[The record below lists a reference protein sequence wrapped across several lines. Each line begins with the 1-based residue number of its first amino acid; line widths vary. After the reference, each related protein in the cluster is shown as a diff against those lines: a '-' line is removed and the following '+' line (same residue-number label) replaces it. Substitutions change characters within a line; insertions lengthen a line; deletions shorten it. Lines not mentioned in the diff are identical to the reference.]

1 MFRRKGRENM
11 IFLLSLAFA
20 DAPEYTYLETG
31 EPAPFAGRLF
41 NDEASQLIA
50 DQIQDTTDKCLIE
63 LDYQVGI
70 ALAEK
75 EEQIRK
81 LKSQH
86 KYEKDALA
94 FKIESQQERIEE
106 LEKLKTPPKK
116 KFWFS
121 FGLITGVGI
130 TIAIAQ
136 AVN

>member
-1 MFRRKGRENM
+1 M
-11 IFLLSLAFA
+11 ILFLLSTLVWGQP
-20 DAPEYTYLETG
+20 PEYTYLETG

-50 DQIQDTTDKCLIE
+50 DQIQDATDKCLIE
-63 LDYQVGI
+63 LDYQVGL

-86 KYEKDALA
+86 KYEKQVLA
-94 FKIESQQERIEE
+94 SKVESQQQRIEE
-106 LEKLKTPPKK
+106 LEKIKTPPKK
-116 KFWFS
+116 KLWFS

-130 TIAIAQ
+130 TIIIAN

>member
-1 MFRRKGRENM
+1 M

-41 NDEASQLIA
+41 NDTASQLLA
-50 DQIQDTTDKCLIE
+50 DQIADATDRCQIE
-63 LDYQVGI
+63 MDYQIGVL
-70 ALAEK
+70 LAEK
-75 EEQIRK
+75 EQEINK

-86 KYEKDALA
+86 KLNTGILEAEIQALD
-94 FKIESQQERIEE
+94 ERIQG
-106 LEKLKTPPKK
+106 LEKIKTPPKK

>member
-1 MFRRKGRENM
+1 M

-20 DAPEYTYLETG
+20 DAPEYTYLERG
-31 EPAPFAGRLF
+31 MEAPFSGRLF
-41 NDEASQLIA
+41 NDTASQLLA
-50 DQIQDTTDKCLIE
+50 DQIADATDRCHIE
-63 LDYQVGI
+63 MDYQIGV

-75 EEQIRK
+75 EQEIIK

-86 KYEKDALA
+86 KFKTQTLEA
-94 FKIESQQERIEE
+94 KIESLEIRIEG
-106 LEKLKTPPKK
+106 LEDLKTPPKK

-130 TIAIAQ
+130 TIAIAN

>member
-1 MFRRKGRENM
+1 MGSEMCIRD
-11 IFLLSLAFA
+11 S
-20 DAPEYTYLETG
+20 
-31 EPAPFAGRLF
+31 
-41 NDEASQLIA
+41 DEASQLIA
-50 DQIQDTTDKCLIE
+50 DQIQDATDKCLIE
-63 LDYQVGI
+63 LDYQVGL

-81 LKSQH
+81 LKSKH

>member
-1 MFRRKGRENM
+1 M
-11 IFLLSLAFA
+11 ILLLSLAFA
-20 DAPEYTYLETG
+20 GAPEYTYLETG

-50 DQIQDTTDKCLIE
+50 DQIQDATDKCLIE
-63 LDYQVGI
+63 LDYQVGL
-70 ALAEK
+70 ALAKK

-94 FKIESQQERIEE
+94 FKIQSQKERIEE

>member
-1 MFRRKGRENM
+1 M

-50 DQIQDTTDKCLIE
+50 DQVQDATDKCLIE
-63 LDYQVGI
+63 LDYQVGL
-70 ALAEK
+70 ALAAK

-86 KYEKDALA
+86 KFEK
-94 FKIESQQERIEE
+94 ESLEVKVKTLETRIEN
-106 LEKLKTPPKK
+106 LEEIKTPPKK

-130 TIAIAQ
+130 TITIAQ

>member
-1 MFRRKGRENM
+1 M
-11 IFLLSLAFA
+11 IFLLSLALA

-50 DQIQDTTDKCLIE
+50 DKIQDSTDKCLIE
-63 LDYQVGI
+63 LDYQVGL

-81 LKSQH
+81 LKSKH
-86 KYEKDALA
+86 KYEKDTLT
-94 FKIESQQERIEE
+94 FKIKTQQERIEE

>member
-1 MFRRKGRENM
+1 M

-50 DQIQDTTDKCLIE
+50 DQIQDATDKCLIE
-63 LDYQVGI
+63 LDYQVGL

-86 KYEKDALA
+86 KFEK
-94 FKIESQQERIEE
+94 ESLEVKVETLETRIEN

-121 FGLITGVGI
+121 FGLISGVAI
-130 TIAIAQ
+130 TIAIAN

>member
-1 MFRRKGRENM
+1 M

-20 DAPEYTYLETG
+20 SAPEYTYLETG

-41 NDEASQLIA
+41 NDTASQLIA
-50 DQIQDTTDKCLIE
+50 DKIQDATDKCLIE

-81 LKSQH
+81 LKSKH
-86 KYEKDALA
+86 KYEKDVLTS
-94 FKIESQQERIEE
+94 KIKSQQERIER
-106 LEKLKTPPKK
+106 LESLKTPPKK

>member
-1 MFRRKGRENM
+1 M
-11 IFLLSLAFA
+11 ILLLSLAFA

-50 DQIQDTTDKCLIE
+50 DQIQDATDKCLIE
-63 LDYQVGI
+63 LEYQVGL

-86 KYEKDALA
+86 KFNKELLEAKVKVL
-94 FKIESQQERIEE
+94 ETRIDNLEE
-106 LEKLKTPPKK
+106 IKTPPKK
-116 KFWFS
+116 KTS
-121 FGLITGVGI
+121 PLR
-130 TIAIAQ
+130 
-136 AVN
+136 

>member
-1 MFRRKGRENM
+1 M

-20 DAPEYTYLETG
+20 SAPEYTYLETG

-41 NDEASQLIA
+41 NDTASQLIA
-50 DQIQDTTDKCLIE
+50 DKIQDATDKCLIE

-81 LKSQH
+81 LKSKH
-86 KYEKDALA
+86 KYEKDTLA

>member
-1 MFRRKGRENM
+1 M

-20 DAPEYTYLETG
+20 DVPEYTYLEAG
-31 EPAPFAGRLF
+31 MEAPFSGRLF
-41 NDEASQLIA
+41 NDTASQLLA
-50 DQIQDTTDKCLIE
+50 DQVANATDRCLIE

-70 ALAEK
+70 TLAEK
-75 EEQIRK
+75 EEEIRK
-81 LKSQH
+81 LKSSH
-86 KYEKDALA
+86 KFEVQILEAEVKAL
-94 FKIESQQERIEE
+94 ETRIEG

-121 FGLITGVGI
+121 FGLISGIGI

>member
-1 MFRRKGRENM
+1 M

-20 DAPEYTYLETG
+20 DVPEYTYLEAG
-31 EPAPFAGRLF
+31 MEAPFSGRLF
-41 NDEASQLIA
+41 NDTASQLLA
-50 DQIQDTTDKCLIE
+50 DQIADATDRCHIE
-63 LDYQVGI
+63 MDYQIGV

-75 EEQIRK
+75 EQEITK

-86 KYEKDALA
+86 K
-94 FKIESQQERIEE
+94 FKTQTLEAEIESLEIRIEG
-106 LEKLKTPPKK
+106 LEDLKTPPKK

-130 TIAIAQ
+130 TIAIAN

>member
-1 MFRRKGRENM
+1 M

-20 DAPEYTYLETG
+20 DTPEYTYLETG
-31 EPAPFAGRLF
+31 ETAPFSGRLF
-41 NDEASQLIA
+41 NDQASQLIA
-50 DQIQDTTDKCLIE
+50 DQIQDATDKCLIE
-63 LDYQVGI
+63 LDYQIGL

-81 LKSQH
+81 LKSKH

-94 FKIESQQERIEE
+94 FKIDSQQERIEE